1 MDGCVGRTKEL
12 AFLNELWEKVPMSCA
27 VCGRRHLGK
36 TALLREFT
44 KDKDYIYI
52 TGTQGL
58 RSDNLEEINRALSA
72 FTGKKE
78 KVGDLID
85 LFPRIRQICGK
96 RKVVVIIDR
105 VSDLASN
112 FEEVY
117 SIIRNFMSR
126 EMGGTQ
132 ILLVVCDDDNS
143 LFGRF
148 YYTLE
153 LKPMTYLECKGFHPK
168 YTPLQQLEVYSMVG
182 GTPAYHRLF
191 GDRDPEKVIRNEMF
205 DHMSVFSLE
214 AEGMMHSDSMT
225 VGSST
230 KILSALA
237 GGAESLREITSK
249 TDLPSS
255 FCSKMVEEMEHRGI
269 VLKEVSS
276 GMSRRAVYSINSNI
290 LRFYHQVVY
299 KYTHMVEF
307 ESPDKAYEAAKDDI
321 SEYMERGFKSV
332 CMDYVTQNYEF
343 KFIGKL
349 RKKDDTVDTVID
361 FLASISKNG
370 RDSVMVARCRLNGEP
385 FGRED
390 LDELMARAKKVD
402 GSRKTYALFSGAGFT
417 SDLVRAAGKG
427 GDVVLVTLE
436 QVYEG

>member
-1 MDGCVGRTKEL
+1 MDGCVGRKEEL
-12 AFLNELWEKVPMSCA
+12 AFLEGLWEKVPMSCA

-36 TALLREFT
+36 TALLKEFA
-44 KDKDYIYI
+44 KDKDHIYI

-58 RSDNLEEINRALSA
+58 RSDNLEEINRALSE
-72 FTGKKE
+72 FSGKKE
-78 KVGDLID
+78 KVSDLMD
-85 LFPRIRQICGK
+85 LFPRIKEICGR

-112 FEEVY
+112 FEEI
-117 SIIRNFMSR
+117 SPIIRNFMGR
-126 EMGGTQ
+126 EMGSTH

-153 LKPMTYLECKGFHPK
+153 LKPMSYIECKGFHPG
-168 YTPLQQLEVYSMVG
+168 YTPLQQLMVYSMVG
-182 GTPAYHRLF
+182 GTPAYHHLF
-191 GDRDPEKVIRNEMF
+191 GSRDPEEVIRDEMF

-214 AEGMMHSDSMT
+214 AEGMMYSDTMT
-225 VGSST
+225 AGGGT

-237 GGAESLREITSK
+237 GGAESLREITAR

-255 FCSKMVEEMEHRGI
+255 FCSKMVEEMEHRGL

-276 GMSRRAVYSINSNI
+276 GLSRRAVYSINSNI
-290 LRFYHQVVY
+290 LKFYHQVVY

-307 ESPDKAYEAAKDDI
+307 ESPEKAYEAARKDI
-321 SEYMERGFKSV
+321 AAYMERGFKSV
-332 CMDYVTQNYEF
+332 CMDYVTNNYDY

-361 FLASISKNG
+361 FLASISQNG
-370 RDSVMVARCRLNGEP
+370 RDSVMVARCRLYGEP
-385 FGRED
+385 VGKAD
-390 LDELMARAKKVD
+390 LEELMDRARKVD
-402 GSRKTYALFSGAGFT
+402 GSRKTYALFSAAGFDR
-417 SDLVRAAGKG
+417 DLVKAAGKG

-436 QVYEG
+436 QVYVG